1 MASEDIGYLYPTKIP
16 GYDDAADIQAA
27 LRLYHYGSATYDEA
41 NQNESTLEAN
51 SIAGNLRD
59 LYAEITTLQDLGVGS
74 VASSTEP
81 SSPPDGFVWLNTST
95 SSTVATGAI
104 AAYQNSAPTTNLVH
118 GALWVDKDSSPLK
131 MYVYDTSGTPGWR
144 EIGA

>member
-1 MASEDIGYLYPTKIP
+1 MASEDIGFLYPTKIP

-27 LRLYHYGSATYDEA
+27 LRLYHYGSATYDET
-41 NQNESTLEAN
+41 NETESSLEAN

-59 LYAEITTLQDLGVGS
+59 IYAEIETLQDLGVGS

-81 SSPPDGFVWLNTST
+81 STPQDGFVWLDLD
-95 SSTVATGAI
+95 SSSVVATGAI
-104 AAYQNSAPTTNLVH
+104 AAYQNSAPTVNLVH